1 MNSKSP
7 IFTAQS
13 DVALRI
19 HVDRA
24 VRHYFAQLQGE
35 QPSQVYDMVLAEMEK
50 PLLSVVLEYTRGN
63 QTRAAEILGLNR
75 GTLRKKLKAHGLIR
89 GSLQHVSDYHVYIL
103 ILQIKE
109 VSPFLLAPC
118 RKPEMA
124 AHLAIVQNNGEL
136 RDLREY
142 EERHQIVQ

>member
-1 MNSKSP
+1 MPAEAASILS
-7 IFTAQS
+7 F
-13 DVALRI
+13 I
-19 HVDRA
+19 H
-24 VRHYFAQLQGE
+24 
-35 QPSQVYDMVLAEMEK
+35 S
-50 PLLSVVLEYTRGN
+50 
-63 QTRAAEILGLNR
+63 LNR
-75 GTLRKKLKAHGLIR
+75 ELSTFYVKYHGLIR

>member
-35 QPSQVYDMVLAEMEK
+35 QPSQVYDMV
-50 PLLSVVLEYTRGN
+50 PGR
-63 QTRAAEILGLNR
+63 
-75 GTLRKKLKAHGLIR
+75 
-89 GSLQHVSDYHVYIL
+89 
-103 ILQIKE
+103 
-109 VSPFLLAPC
+109 
-118 RKPEMA
+118 
-124 AHLAIVQNNGEL
+124 NGETSS
-136 RDLREY
+136 
-142 EERHQIVQ
+142 ICSF

>member
-63 QTRAAEILGLNR
+63 QTRAAEYTRGNQTRAAEILGLNR
-75 GTLRKKLKAHGLIR
+75 GTLRKKLKAHGLM
-89 GSLQHVSDYHVYIL
+89 S
-103 ILQIKE
+103 E
-109 VSPFLLAPC
+109 
-118 RKPEMA
+118 
-124 AHLAIVQNNGEL
+124 
-136 RDLREY
+136 
-142 EERHQIVQ
+142 

>member
-1 MNSKSP
+1 MASYIPVLKYSVLGSKTEYSLNFIDHIYISLYPSDICFGLIRMNSKSP

-75 GTLRKKLKAHGLIR
+75 GTLRKKLKAHGLM
-89 GSLQHVSDYHVYIL
+89 S
-103 ILQIKE
+103 E
-109 VSPFLLAPC
+109 
-118 RKPEMA
+118 
-124 AHLAIVQNNGEL
+124 
-136 RDLREY
+136 
-142 EERHQIVQ
+142 

>member
-1 MNSKSP
+1 MNNKFSHDLTNLLQDFLLTSPLLILVVLSFRFFSMNSKSP

-35 QPSQVYDMVLAEMEK
+35 QPSQVYDLVLAEMEK

-75 GTLRKKLKAHGLIR
+75 GTLRKKLKAHGLM
-89 GSLQHVSDYHVYIL
+89 S
-103 ILQIKE
+103 E
-109 VSPFLLAPC
+109 
-118 RKPEMA
+118 
-124 AHLAIVQNNGEL
+124 
-136 RDLREY
+136 
-142 EERHQIVQ
+142 

>member
-50 PLLSVVLEYTRGN
+50 PLYLW
-63 QTRAAEILGLNR
+63 
-75 GTLRKKLKAHGLIR
+75 
-89 GSLQHVSDYHVYIL
+89 
-103 ILQIKE
+103 
-109 VSPFLLAPC
+109 F
-118 RKPEMA
+118 
-124 AHLAIVQNNGEL
+124 
-136 RDLREY
+136 
-142 EERHQIVQ
+142 